1 MRAYEFVTN
10 TPVKLDEHRGYL
22 VDDVALVRSSPP
34 LSPRI
39 KAAETSTEGMIE
51 RCVVV
56 QRQSDGYGFTVTGDH
71 PVFVHTVKPEGA
83 AFCAGVR
90 EGDRIL
96 KVNGMPVTSSNHLDV
111 VRMIS
116 GGQNVVLTLLGAPP
130 EPLGLY
136 LIPDSKLDTGSVH
149 EPVLIEQNVGKDDW
163 KRKRKEL
170 LSQMLEDERKHVE
183 GLRDSENSDKL
194 DRALKR
200 IVSLQSQLRHIK
212 PAEPPWSQPRAPM
225 DGDTDDDETESL
237 PSRYTT
243 TTEQDS
249 HGPFSNLAELKT
261 HPAHLAVFINYLL
274 SIDSP
279 NSLFFYAITDAFQ
292 SAQGSPKDFRRWA
305 FEIFTTFVI
314 PNSPLVIP
322 NSDQNIIQP
331 IDKILA
337 TTAEQICES
346 DVEILKRVFVPGRQR
361 AVADINEHMA
371 NFRQKRQLG
380 LGSIFDANQL
390 TQLARGDSAM
400 ETRVGEQM
408 MFRAL
413 ENILGSSGD
422 FESCDMKTQA
432 IIASLAT
439 VIRVVLG
446 SKPST
451 TSWEKMMERF
461 PQFIMKDKGGK
472 TRKPPGSLK
481 TKAQVKGHM
490 FVVNPVNTVHYCYQC
505 RDAIWGMQPW
515 CYFCANCDVKVH
527 TQCTS
532 SLTDACYPASQG
544 KQKSK
549 PRRSGLMGK
558 SDAEDDENP
567 RPEHNVKSTSS
578 DSGIGQ
584 EIHDRPVGRS
594 HSMRNRVATIPQIA
608 DERSGKRDRST
619 PSWGS
624 DLPPADEEEEPTR
637 RVRSIESRSE
647 ARSLEGSR
655 IALDLQSNSG
665 SSTSMSHTSIIDDE
679 VKRVVER
686 MQASAISEDD
696 SDLEVETEAPPLD
709 QLVGWDVIRHLK
721 PKEKKRQEVIN
732 ELFHT
737 ERTHVRNL
745 KILLRVFY
753 KPMLVNNVVSPDV
766 VHLLFANLDQLLEIH
781 TDMSNRMRQAVEQ
794 WRRDP
799 SLNGLYGNI
808 GELMEKMFDGEA
820 GEKFMQVTS
829 TFCQHQQHAL
839 EILRTRCKKDKED
852 ALVRFLAD
860 AEANALCRKLQL
872 KDMIP
877 VEMQRL
883 VKYPLLLE
891 TIAKYTN
898 EPSEEQDRL
907 LRTVVSAKRI
917 LSAVN
922 TAKRNAEN
930 LRRLEELQRRMD
942 TTPFDKEFSG
952 HDYAYLNLTK
962 YRLVHDGPL
971 TCRFNRG
978 KMIELH
984 VVLLENML
992 VFLTKH
998 SDGNK
1003 LQLKTLEPSKETKW
1017 SPIMPLA
1024 PLIAKEKAND
1034 KRAFFLVFNSQ
1045 YGAQIY
1051 ELVAATATER
1061 KTWFKLI
1068 SDQIENDKKHQ
1079 TQGIDHCNFEV
1090 GTSSSLD
1097 SDGLAKVHVLTH
1109 PRLVHASE
1117 ITVQQP
1123 TVLEHAQ
1130 PVLTPTER
1138 LRRSDDVIFQALLT
1152 KQTILSQFLPGDK
1165 KGRTEELEK
1174 LTELLGG
1181 LAVADLKQRDCKE
1194 LAMSAIVH
1202 GNRLLDSINQ
1212 GLNARKEADEG
1223 NPGGSVLVLD
1233 DAEKNLPS
1241 VPCYKLT
1248 AIAAPL
1254 MNHLKALMQVIQDQQ
1269 QELNTVKQQ
1278 LYHYKELAESGS
1290 RDRSV
1295 SEETLTECS
1304 SDLQERKLI
1313 TKRQRTPSIQPV
1325 T

>member
-1 MRAYEFVTN
+1 MRAYEFLTN

-34 LSPRI
+34 LSEP
-39 KAAETSTEGMIE
+39 TSEGMIE

-71 PVFVHTVKPEGA
+71 PVFVHTVKPDGA

-136 LIPDSKLDTGSVH
+136 LIPDSKLDTSSIH
-149 EPVLIEQNVGKDDW
+149 EPVLIEQNTGKEDW

-170 LSQMLEDERKHVE
+170 LSQMLDEERKHVE
-183 GLRDSENSDKL
+183 GLRDSENSEKL

-200 IVSLQSQLRHIK
+200 IVSLQSQLRHVK
-212 PAEPPWSQPRAPM
+212 PWIIINTCCFIFQSRTPM
-225 DGDTDDDETESL
+225 DGDSDEDETESL
-237 PSRYTT
+237 
-243 TTEQDS
+243 

-274 SIDSP
+274 SNANP
-279 NSLFFYAITDAFQ
+279 NSLFFYVITDAFQ
-292 SAQGSPKDFRRWA
+292 NAQGAPKDFRRWA

-322 NSDQNIIQP
+322 NSDQSIIQP

-337 TTAEQICES
+337 TTSEQICES

-361 AVADINEHMA
+361 AVTDINEHMA

-380 LGSIFDANQL
+380 LGTIFDANQL
-390 TQLARGDSAM
+390 ANLARGDTAM
-400 ETRVGEQM
+400 ENRVGEQM

-413 ENILGSSGD
+413 ENIVGSSND
-422 FESCDMKTQA
+422 FDSCDMKTQA
-432 IIASLAT
+432 IVASLAT

-446 SKPST
+446 PKPST
-451 TSWEKMMERF
+451 TSWEKIMERY

-472 TRKPPGSLK
+472 SRKPPSSLK
-481 TKAQVKGHM
+481 AKAQVKGHM

-532 SLTDACYPASQG
+532 SLTDACYPATQG
-544 KQKSK
+544 KHKSK
-549 PRRSGLMGK
+549 TRRAGLMGK
-558 SDAEDDENP
+558 SDAEDEETP
-567 RPEHNVKSTSS
+567 RVEHNVKSTSS

-584 EIHDRPVGRS
+584 EIHDKPVGRS
-594 HSMRNRVATIPQIA
+594 HSMRNRVSTIPQIP
-608 DERSGKRDRST
+608 DERLTTKRDRST

-624 DLPPADEEEEPTR
+624 DLPPADEEEESTR
-637 RVRSIESRSE
+637 RLRTVESRSE
-647 ARSLEGSR
+647 ASDYL
-655 IALDLQSNSG
+655 SNVLFLKFTRLKATKYSVQ
-665 SSTSMSHTSIIDDE
+665 M
-679 VKRVVER
+679 KRAVER
-686 MQASAISEDD
+686 MQASSIYEDD

-753 KPMLVNNVVSPDV
+753 KPMLMNNVVSPDV

-799 SLNGLYGNI
+799 NLNGLYGNI
-808 GELMEKMFDGEA
+808 GELMEKMFEGEA

-839 EILRTRCKKDKED
+839 EMLRTRCKKDKED

-1079 TQGIDHCNFEV
+1079 TQGIELEAFPV
-1090 GTSSSLD
+1090 VPTFTSLISMSL
-1097 SDGLAKVHVLTH
+1097 KVHVLTH

-1152 KQTILSQFLPGDK
+1152 KQTILAQFLPGEK

-1212 GLNARKEADEG
+1212 GMNARKEADET
-1223 NPGGSVLVLD
+1223 NPGASLLVLD

-1269 QELNTVKQQ
+1269 SELNTVKQQ

-1295 SEETLTECS
+1295 SEETLTECAT
-1304 SDLQERKLI
+1304 DPQERKLI

>member
-10 TPVKLDEHRGYL
+10 TPVKLHEHRDHL

-34 LSPRI
+34 LSPPS
-39 KAAETSTEGMIE
+39 KVSEPTTEGMIE

-56 QRQSDGYGFTVTGDH
+56 QRQRDGYGFTVTGDH

-136 LIPDSKLDTGSVH
+136 LIPDPRLDRRCIQESH
-149 EPVLIEQNVGKDDW
+149 VLIEQNIGKEDW

-170 LSQMLEDERKHVE
+170 LSQMLDEERKHVE
-183 GLRDSENSDKL
+183 GLLDSENSDEL

-200 IVSLQSQLRHIK
+200 ITSLQSQLRHVK
-212 PAEPPWSQPRAPM
+212 PAEPPWTQTRALM
-225 DGDTDDDETESL
+225 DCDTDDCETESL
-237 PSRYTT
+237 PSRYV
-243 TTEQDS
+243 EVDS

-274 SIDSP
+274 SNASP
-279 NSLFFYAITDAFQ
+279 NSLFFYVITDAFQ
-292 SAQGSPKDFRRWA
+292 NAQGVPKDFRRWA

-322 NSDQNIIQP
+322 NSDQSIIQP

-337 TTAEQICES
+337 TTSEQINES

-361 AVADINEHMA
+361 AVADINEHME

-380 LGSIFDANQL
+380 LGTIFDANQL
-390 TQLARGDSAM
+390 AHLARGDTAT
-400 ETRVGEQM
+400 ETRVGEEM

-413 ENILGSSGD
+413 ENIIGSSSD
-422 FESCDMKTQA
+422 FDSFDMRTQA
-432 IIASLAT
+432 IVASLAT
-439 VIRVVLG
+439 IIRVVLG
-446 SKPST
+446 PKPST
-451 TSWEKMMERF
+451 TPWEKIMERC
-461 PQFIMKDKGGK
+461 PQFIMKDRGGK
-472 TRKPPGSLK
+472 SRKPPNSLK

-515 CYFCANCDVKVH
+515 CYFCGNCDVKVH

-532 SLTDACYPASQG
+532 SLTDACYPATQG
-544 KQKSK
+544 KHKSK
-549 PRRSGLMGK
+549 TRRSGLMGK
-558 SDAEDDENP
+558 SDAEDDDAP
-567 RPEHNVKSTSS
+567 RVCDNVKSTSS

-584 EIHDRPVGRS
+584 EVHDKPVGRS
-594 HSMRNRVATIPQIA
+594 HSMRNRVATVPHNP
-608 DERSGKRDRST
+608 DERLTTKRDRST

-624 DLPPADEEEEPTR
+624 DLPPADEEEETTKQLR
-637 RVRSIESRSE
+637 TIETRSE
-647 ARSLEGSR
+647 ARSLDGSR
-655 IALDLQSNSG
+655 TALDLPSSSG
-665 SSTSMSHTSIIDDE
+665 SSTVMSHVSAVDDE
-679 VKRVVER
+679 VKYMLER
-686 MQASAISEDD
+686 TQTSSISEDD
-696 SDLEVETEAPPLD
+696 SDMEVETEAPPLE

-753 KPMLVNNVVSPDV
+753 KPMLINNIVSPDV
-766 VHLLFANLDQLLEIH
+766 VHLLFANLEQLLEIH
-781 TDMSNRMRQAVEQ
+781 TAMSNRMRQAAEQ

-799 SLNGLYGNI
+799 NLNGLYGNI
-808 GELMEKMFDGEA
+808 GELMEKIFEGEA
-820 GEKFMQVTS
+820 GEKFMQITS
-829 TFCQHQQHAL
+829 IFCQHQQHAL

-907 LRTVVSAKRI
+907 LRTVLSAKRI

-942 TTPFDKEFSG
+942 TTPFDKEFGG

-984 VVLLENML
+984 VILLENML

-1079 TQGIDHCNFEV
+1079 TQEIEHCNFEV

-1138 LRRSDDVIFQALLT
+1138 LRRSDDVILQALLT
-1152 KQTILSQFLPGDK
+1152 KQTILAQFLPGEK

-1212 GLNARKEADEG
+1212 GMNARKEADEA
-1223 NPGGSVLVLD
+1223 NPGGSLLVLE

-1269 QELNTVKQQ
+1269 AELSTVKQQ
-1278 LYHYKELAESGS
+1278 LYHYKELAECGS

-1304 SDLQERKLI
+1304 SDPQERKLI

>member
-1 MRAYEFVTN
+1 MMRAYEFLTN

-34 LSPRI
+34 LSPPI
-39 KAAETSTEGMIE
+39 KVSEPTSEGMIE

-71 PVFVHTVKPEGA
+71 PVFVHTVKPDGA

-136 LIPDSKLDTGSVH
+136 LIPDSKLDTSSIH
-149 EPVLIEQNVGKDDW
+149 EPVLIEQNTGKEDW

-170 LSQMLEDERKHVE
+170 LSQMLDEERKHVE
-183 GLRDSENSDKL
+183 GLRDSENSEKL

-200 IVSLQSQLRHIK
+200 IVSLQSQLRHVK
-212 PAEPPWSQPRAPM
+212 PAEPPWSQSRTPM
-225 DGDTDDDETESL
+225 DGDSDEDETESL
-237 PSRYTT
+237 PSRYV
-243 TTEQDS
+243 EIDS

-274 SIDSP
+274 SNANP
-279 NSLFFYAITDAFQ
+279 NSLFFYVITDAFQ
-292 SAQGSPKDFRRWA
+292 NAQGAPKDFRRWA

-322 NSDQNIIQP
+322 NSDQSIIQP

-337 TTAEQICES
+337 TTSEQICES

-361 AVADINEHMA
+361 AVTDINEHMA

-380 LGSIFDANQL
+380 LGTIFDANQL
-390 TQLARGDSAM
+390 ANLARGDTAM
-400 ETRVGEQM
+400 ENRVGEQM

-413 ENILGSSGD
+413 ENIVGSSND
-422 FESCDMKTQA
+422 FDSCDMKTQA
-432 IIASLAT
+432 IVASLAT

-446 SKPST
+446 PKPST
-451 TSWEKMMERF
+451 TSWEKIMERY

-472 TRKPPGSLK
+472 SRKPPSSLK
-481 TKAQVKGHM
+481 AKAQVKGHM

-532 SLTDACYPASQG
+532 SLTDACYPATQG
-544 KQKSK
+544 KHKSK
-549 PRRSGLMGK
+549 VIQTRRAGLMGK
-558 SDAEDDENP
+558 SDAEDEETP
-567 RPEHNVKSTSS
+567 RVEHNVKSTSS

-584 EIHDRPVGRS
+584 EIHDKPS
-594 HSMRNRVATIPQIA
+594 TIPQIP
-608 DERSGKRDRST
+608 DERLTTKRDRST

-624 DLPPADEEEEPTR
+624 DLPPADEEEESTR
-637 RVRSIESRSE
+637 RLRTVESRSE
-647 ARSLEGSR
+647 ARSLDGSR
-655 IALDLQSNSG
+655 VALDAQSNSG
-665 SSTSMSHTSIIDDE
+665 SSTSMSHTSMMDDE
-679 VKRVVER
+679 MKRAVER
-686 MQASAISEDD
+686 MQASSIYEDD

-753 KPMLVNNVVSPDV
+753 KPMLMNNVVSPDV

-799 SLNGLYGNI
+799 NLNGLYGNI
-808 GELMEKMFDGEA
+808 GELMEKMFEGEA

-839 EILRTRCKKDKED
+839 EMLRTRCKKDKED

-1079 TQGIDHCNFEV
+1079 TQGIEHCNFEV

-1152 KQTILSQFLPGDK
+1152 KQTILAQFLPGEK

-1212 GLNARKEADEG
+1212 GMNARKEADEA
-1223 NPGGSVLVLD
+1223 NPGASLLVLD

-1269 QELNTVKQQ
+1269 SELNTVKQQ

-1295 SEETLTECS
+1295 SEETLTECAT
-1304 SDLQERKLI
+1304 DPQERKLI